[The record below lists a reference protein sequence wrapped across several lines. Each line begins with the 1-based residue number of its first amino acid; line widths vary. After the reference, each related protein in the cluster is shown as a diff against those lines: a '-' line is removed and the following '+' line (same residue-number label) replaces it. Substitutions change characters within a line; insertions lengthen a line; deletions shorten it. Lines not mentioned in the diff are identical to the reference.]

1 MWSPCL
7 EVGIDVDSSHLYLH
21 KQGVYRMCKISQSQH
36 LFLWHIRIIQHPCHD
51 TAKEIKPLRGWITS
65 PASSR
70 GMASLHV
77 YLNPGP
83 MSFLLY
89 LLICPILTEH
99 VHHTC
104 LLSVILCS
112 IVWVLCVLVKEQ
124 LPASQW
130 LLYCDYR
137 ISWLGPSWF
146 FFFLI
151 RKGSFSRKRKSHLL
165 SVYGERGIYSL
176 LWKFRKLCLVL
187 ESWPAT
193 SSQQPEE
200 RQISLTAHR
209 NEGVLC
215 GYCCQTWWNKIRA
228 QSSGSIQLC

>member
-7 EVGIDVDSSHLYLH
+7 EVGSDVDSSHLYLH

-36 LFLWHIRIIQHPCHD
+36 LFSWHIRIIQHPCHD

-70 GMASLHV
+70 GMASLQV

-89 LLICPILTEH
+89 LLICPILTER
-99 VHHTC
+99 TAPRFPMA
-104 LLSVILCS
+104 VILWLQD
-112 IVWVLCVLVKEQ
+112 IMARTQ
-124 LPASQW
+124 L
-130 LLYCDYR
+130 
-137 ISWLGPSWF
+137 I

-176 LWKFRKLCLVL
+176 LWKFRELCLVL

-215 GYCCQTWWNKIRA
+215 GCCCQTWWNKIRA

>member
-36 LFLWHIRIIQHPCHD
+36 LFSWHIRIIQHPCHD

-70 GMASLHV
+70 GMASLQV

-176 LWKFRKLCLVL
+176 LWKFRELCLVL

-215 GYCCQTWWNKIRA
+215 GCCCQTWWNKIRA